1 MTIQKHN
8 VNLNLIYGQYKIKY
22 FEVYVLSTYM
32 EVISIY
38 YPTEMLENVC

>member
-22 FEVYVLSTYM
+22 FEVYLVLTRKL
-32 EVISIY
+32 ISIY